1 MSEALRTF
9 HKFEMIEKLGEGG
22 MGEVWKARDP
32 ALDRFVALKFLVSSL
47 LDSATALSRFKQEA
61 IAASKLDHPNI
72 CTIYEVGEAEGKTYI
87 AMAFYEGRVLSDM
100 LQPGQPQLGVDEIRN
115 YLRQAASGLGKAHES
130 GILHRDIKPANI
142 MITND
147 GLVKILDFGLA
158 KNLRTASALTRPDTM
173 LGTLFYMAPE
183 QVQGGEIGQQ
193 ADIWA
198 LGAVLYEMLAQR
210 RPFDAEYEAAVL
222 YAIVHEQPKPLRE
235 FRPDTPDDL
244 AQIAEKALKKD
255 PAERYKSM
263 RDLIADLGTAAAPRP
278 VLADATVIQKR
289 EPSVAAAHGERAAQL
304 PSRRAGSDPDAAS
317 ERTSCHVLFMDIVKF
332 SLRSL
337 EAKDQIIRQLQ
348 QVVRGTEEFQRWEK
362 RDNGLLMKD
371 TGDGLLLVFFHD
383 PLSPIR
389 CAVEIAEAL
398 KNDPNLDLRIGVHG
412 GLALIRPDIQ
422 GRDDVAGSAVDLA
435 QRVMDCGD
443 AGHILLSDTAAENAR
458 QTEQFRDQLQY
469 LGECRV
475 KHGEVMRLFNLVGE
489 KWGNPR
495 CPTKL
500 YRRGMNLAGIA
511 LAFLA
516 PLVAA
521 SPWLKSQYQPLPF
534 LSSVSPW
541 VMALLGI
548 ALAGLSAMWV
558 LSASRQWIRFQKYWR
573 ASPQYAAR
581 AVAPWLISMG
591 LVFFVFVDPCKVT
604 PGGPDCA
611 PIVETVPRTLSYWM
625 QITRLG
631 DRTLPEP
638 MLHIDAA
645 QSVLFPSGSHLSLF
659 VEAAEEGYLYVIN
672 QAAQDA
678 GGMPGYA
685 LVFPRADIN
694 AGNSKVPG
702 GVPFEVAPFEFDSQQ
717 GKERL
722 FLILADAPIE
732 VLESLRPDEQLR
744 LTSIGEVQA
753 VRGFIQA
760 HSAEAARTEVLADRV
775 QVMEDG
781 DVLLRELEFST
792 L

>member
-1 MSEALRTF
+1 
-9 HKFEMIEKLGEGG
+9 
-22 MGEVWKARDP
+22 
-32 ALDRFVALKFLVSSL
+32 
-47 LDSATALSRFKQEA
+47 
-61 IAASKLDHPNI
+61 
-72 CTIYEVGEAEGKTYI
+72 
-87 AMAFYEGRVLSDM
+87 
-100 LQPGQPQLGVDEIRN
+100 
-115 YLRQAASGLGKAHES
+115 
-130 GILHRDIKPANI
+130 
-142 MITND
+142 
-147 GLVKILDFGLA
+147 VKILDFGLA
-158 KNLRTASALTRPDTM
+158 KNLRTTSALTRPDTM

-183 QVQGGEIGQQ
+183 QVQGGQVGRQ

-222 YAIVHEQPKPLRE
+222 YAIAHEPPKPVRE
-235 FRPDTPDDL
+235 LRPDAPDDL
-244 AQIAEKALKKD
+244 ALVVEKALKKD
-255 PAERYKSM
+255 PAERYQSM
-263 RDLIADLGTAAAPRP
+263 KELIADLGTTAAPRP
-278 VLADATVIQKR
+278 ALVDSAVAQKLA
-289 EPSVAAAHGERAAQL
+289 PVAAAARSERAASL
-304 PSRRAGSDPDAAS
+304 PSRRASSEPDAAS

-337 EAKDQIIRQLQ
+337 EAKDQIIRKLQ
-348 QVVRGTEEFQRWEK
+348 QVVRGTEEFQRWDK

-389 CAVEIAEAL
+389 CAVEIAEVL
-398 KNDPNLDLRIGVHG
+398 KSDQSLNLRIGIHG

-435 QRVMDCGD
+435 QRVMDSGD

-469 LGECRV
+469 LGDCRV

-489 KWGNPR
+489 KWGNPH
-495 CPTKL
+495 CPSKL
-500 YRRGMNLAGIA
+500 YRRGTNLAGIA

-521 SPWLKSQYQPLPF
+521 SPWMKSQYQLLPF

-541 VMALLGI
+541 LMALLGI

-581 AVAPWLISMG
+581 AVGPWLLSMA
-591 LVFFVFVDPCKVT
+591 LVFFVLVDQWIVG
-604 PGGPDCA
+604 PGRTDCT
-611 PIVETVPRTLSYWM
+611 PIVESAPSTLSYWM
-625 QITRLG
+625 QMTRVG
-631 DRTLPEP
+631 DQPLNQPR
-638 MLHIDAA
+638 LHIDEA
-645 QSVLFPSGSHLSLF
+645 QSVLFLSGSRLSLF

-672 QAAQDA
+672 QASQDM

-702 GVPFEVAPFEFDSQQ
+702 GLPLEVAPFEFDSRQ

-722 FLILADAPIE
+722 FLILTKDPIE
-732 VLESLRPDEQLR
+732 VLDALRPDEQLR
-744 LTSIGEVQA
+744 LTSIEEVQA
-753 VRGFIQA
+753 VRAFIEA
-760 HSAEAARTEVLADRV
+760 HGAEASRIEVLEDRV
-775 QVMEDG
+775 QVIEDG